1 MIPDLPIT
9 PYLDEI
15 CDTLKNSPSH
25 FMILTAETG
34 AGKSTAVPASLLNHF
49 TGKILMLEP
58 RRLAALAIA
67 NRVSEILGEE
77 TGNTCGYRVQLDSC
91 ISSKTRFEVITE
103 AILTKKL
110 QSDPSLEGVSI
121 VVLDEFHER
130 SIHADL
136 ALAFLKETMQLRDD
150 LYVLVMS
157 ATIEAKQLSE
167 YLGRSE
173 YLGSAANENTSADA
187 AAKAKKE
194 TAVFHVPGRTF
205 SVSIEY
211 AGMSPANAVLK
222 ELVSAR
228 GNGDMAAEGGD
239 ILVFFPGISEIRR
252 CKAELETELADRGI
266 DADIFVLHSSV
277 SFSEQKKVLEKPA
290 MCGNEKPEGRANEKP
305 EGRGRR
311 RVILSSAIAE
321 TSLTIPGVTTVIDT
335 GYSRLNEFI
344 VSSGM
349 EKLVTKRESDFSAK
363 QRAGRAGRTAPGKCI
378 RLWNELDI
386 LPKQTLP
393 EILRCDLSGLVL
405 ECFAWG
411 VYSPEK
417 LDWLN
422 PPNKNAWET
431 AVNLLEQLG
440 CIKNK
445 SRSDSTDSGNSQK
458 HPELTDFGK
467 AVLKM
472 GISVRLA
479 CAAFYSPEVAL
490 EYSQFKDSAPNIQ
503 KKFLAELN
511 RKISAA
517 NYTGTATGV
526 KSKLPDDIAALLAG
540 FPDRL
545 AKKTAQ
551 VDGQNQSENVYQFP
565 SGRLAKLDNSVVKPV
580 DSTWLVAPEVD
591 AGETIGRIY
600 SFQFIPEKQIEA
612 WLFDKNFSRVS
623 VKTVTEFTES
633 HSLKKTEYKMYGK
646 IILAEKKLPVSDSE
660 DFAQA
665 VCSAVQKNGLSWL
678 PLTDEIKN
686 LLIRV
691 KFASLHCDS
700 IKAFLPAANSP
711 AANTPPEKSVE
722 DFLLQNVQ
730 EWLLPFLGG
739 KTKVD
744 SETVL
749 QALRWYLHAEI
760 IDKEVPVQ
768 IILANG
774 KKAKVKYEEN
784 QTGIQPVIE
793 IIIQQVFGCFETPKI
808 SGVPVLLRLLS
819 PARRPLQITNDLAGF
834 WQNSWPEICKEM
846 KGRYPKHNWEYRI
859 SE

>member
-34 AGKSTAVPASLLNHF
+34 AGKSTAVPAALLNHF

-110 QSDPSLEGVSI
+110 QSDPLLEGVSV

-167 YLGRSE
+167 YLGRQEGLSE
-173 YLGSAANENTSADA
+173 TKNTP
-187 AAKAKKE
+187 
-194 TAVFHVPGRTF
+194 VFHVPGRTF
-205 SVSIEY
+205 PVSIEY
-211 AGMSPANAVLK
+211 EGMSPANAVLK
-222 ELVSAR
+222 ELESAR
-228 GNGDMAAEGGD
+228 GNGDMSAAGGD

-252 CKAELETELADRGI
+252 CKAELETELAEREI
-266 DADIFVLHSSV
+266 DADLFVLHSSV

-290 MCGNEKPEGRANEKP
+290 MCANENQDKRGNEKP

-349 EKLVTKRESDFSAK
+349 EKLVTKRESLFSAK

-378 RLWNELDI
+378 RLWSEHDI
-386 LPKQTLP
+386 LPQQTLP

-526 KSKLPDDIAALLAG
+526 KSNLPDDIAALLAG

-551 VDGQNQSENVYQFP
+551 VAGQKQSENVYQFP
-565 SGRLAKLDNSVVKPV
+565 SGRLARLDNSVVKPV

-591 AGETIGRIY
+591 AGENIGRIY

-612 WLFDKNFSRVS
+612 WLFDEKFSRVS
-623 VKTVTEFTES
+623 VKTVTEFTEN

-646 IILAEKKLPVSDSE
+646 IILAEKKLSVSDSE

-686 LLIRV
+686 LLIRA
-691 KFASLHCDS
+691 KFASLHCES

-711 AANTPPEKSVE
+711 AANTLPEKSLE
-722 DFLLQNVQ
+722 EFLLQNVQ

-760 IDKEVPVQ
+760 IDKDVPVQ

-793 IIIQQVFGCFETPKI
+793 IIIQQVFGCFETPEI

-819 PARRPLQITNDLAGF
+819 PARRPLQITDDLAGF

-846 KGRYPKHNWEYRI
+846 KGLYPKHNWEYRI
-859 SE
+859 SG